1 MSLSTVS
8 QPVIVC
14 SDSVNDQADI
24 SAKLAMHY
32 DHVLACQLVQLEK
45 MVGREKRS
53 TVVVSWRQPTAE
65 LRLIVE
71 FCKDKQVPLL
81 VILKQLN
88 SNDINRLP
96 ETNDFVILP
105 FDSSFDLKPWID
117 YSIQVREKSIAMQ
130 KEIQQLTSKLEERKW
145 IEKAKGLLMKMHALD
160 EENAYRVLRSSAMQ
174 SSLSLSQVAKN
185 VIHTFDSVH
194 AG

>member
-1 MSLSTVS
+1 MSLSTAS

-32 DHVLACQLVQLEK
+32 DHILACQLVQLEK

-53 TVVVSWRQPTAE
+53 IVVVSWRQPSAE

-71 FCKDKQVPLL
+71 FCKDNQIPLL

-88 SNDINRLP
+88 SIDINRLP
-96 ETNDFVILP
+96 QSNDFVLLP
-105 FDSSFDLKPWID
+105 FDSCFDLKPWID
-117 YSIQVREKSIAMQ
+117 YSIQIREKSIATQ

-145 IEKAKGLLMKMHALD
+145 IEKAKGLLMKAHALD

-174 SSLSLSQVAKN
+174 SSLSLAQVAKN
-185 VIHTFDSVH
+185 VIHTFDGIN

>member
-1 MSLSTVS
+1 MSLSTAS

-24 SAKLAMHY
+24 SAKLAIHY
-32 DHVLACQLVQLEK
+32 DHIVACQLVQLEK
-45 MVGREKRS
+45 MVGRDQCS
-53 TVVVSWRQPTAE
+53 TIVVCWRQPTAE
-65 LRLIVE
+65 LRLIVD
-71 FCKDKQVPLL
+71 FCMDKQVPLL

-96 ETNDFVILP
+96 DTNDFVILP

-130 KEIQQLTSKLEERKW
+130 KEVQQLTSKLEERKW
-145 IEKAKGLLMKMHALD
+145 IEKAKGLLMKMHSLD
-160 EENAYRVLRSSAMQ
+160 EENAYRVLRQSAMQ

-185 VIHTFDSVH
+185 VIHTFNGVYAD
-194 AG
+194 

>member
-1 MSLSTVS
+1 MSLSTAS

-32 DHVLACQLVQLEK
+32 DHILACQLVQLEK
-45 MVGREKRS
+45 MVGRENRS

-105 FDSSFDLKPWID
+105 FDSSFDLKPWVD
-117 YSIQVREKSIAMQ
+117 YSIQVREKSIAMH

-145 IEKAKGLLMKMHALD
+145 VEKAKGLLMKMHSLD

-185 VIHTFDSVH
+185 VIHTFDGIN

>member
-1 MSLSTVS
+1 MSPSTVS

-14 SDSVNDQADI
+14 SDSISDQADI
-24 SAKLAMHY
+24 SAKLALHY
-32 DHVLACQLVQLEK
+32 DHILACQLVQLEK
-45 MVGREKRS
+45 MVGRES
-53 TVVVSWRQPTAE
+53 SSIVVVSWRQPTAE

-71 FCKDKQVPLL
+71 FCKSKKIPLL

-96 ETNDFVILP
+96 QPNDFVILP

-117 YSIQVREKSIAMQ
+117 YSIQVRDQSVAVQ
-130 KEIQQLTSKLEERKW
+130 QEIQLLTAKLEERKW
-145 IEKAKGLLMKMHALD
+145 IEKAKGLLMRMHAID

-174 SSLSLSQVAKN
+174 SSLSMAQVAKN
-185 VIHTFDSVH
+185 VIHTFDSIN
-194 AG
+194 GN

>member
-45 MVGREKRS
+45 MVGRENRS
-53 TVVVSWRQPTAE
+53 TVVVSWCQPTAE

-185 VIHTFDSVH
+185 VIHTFDGIN

>member
-1 MSLSTVS
+1 MSLSTAS

-32 DHVLACQLVQLEK
+32 DHILACQLVQLEK
-45 MVGREKRS
+45 MVGRENRS

-145 IEKAKGLLMKMHALD
+145 IEKAKGLLMKMHSLD
-160 EENAYRVLRSSAMQ
+160 EENA
-174 SSLSLSQVAKN
+174 
-185 VIHTFDSVH
+185 
-194 AG
+194 